1 MSNQALDLLIE
12 IGLLKKSGT
21 LVDIRALPS
30 AEVSDRISQY
40 INTRRLTAFNEIETF
55 NVNDRLSAL
64 FSTSSTKVAKSKL
77 LSSSLVYD
85 SIIID
90 DPLMSLTSQS
100 DANELLDGLGLFAWA
115 FKLIRSDFIRILPI
129 TFFNKPS
136 DEVPVLSSDDA
147 FKSSIPSEIHDF
159 IHENAILKS
168 VVRDD
173 LGRMLVLQ
181 EDAIV
186 SRRTAL
192 NVSFKDDYW
201 HTGVSLYLFQTLEV
215 IGEQKNGNL
224 PCSGTWNPKGILDE
238 EHFHFWAYQTIN
250 QAMRA
255 RLINI
260 YNESCL
266 ATKVGH
272 TYVTESKFES
282 RFLAMSGLKND
293 IEYPKSAKF
302 LEANNSFIVIDSPET
317 IIELRTKFPDAV
329 ERFNYSLQ
337 SVIHELSGLEG
348 SEFDKKAK
356 MLFSNEILPQVEEL
370 RDDVKSISSGIV
382 KGSLTGL
389 LSFSAAIV
397 TGSVVPLIPAL
408 AISAAGGLTEAL
420 SSISKFQGSK
430 KKPAYIWH
438 RITKT

>member
-1 MSNQALDLLIE
+1 MSNQALDLLID
-12 IGLLKKSGT
+12 IGLLKGSGT
-21 LVDIRALPS
+21 LVDIQTLPS
-30 AEVSDRISQY
+30 EEISTRISQY
-40 INTRRLTAFNEIETF
+40 LNSRKLTAYNEIETF

-64 FSTSSTKVAKSKL
+64 FSTSSTKVTKNNL
-77 LSSSLVYD
+77 LSSTLIYD

-90 DPLMSLTSQS
+90 DPLMFLTSKS
-100 DANELLDGLGLFAWA
+100 SSEELLGGLALFAWA

-129 TFFNKPS
+129 TFFNNPS
-136 DEVPVLSSDDA
+136 NEVPLLSSDDA

-168 VVRDD
+168 VVRDNR
-173 LGRMLVLQ
+173 GRMLVLS
-181 EDAIV
+181 EDAV
-186 SRRTAL
+186 LSRRTAL

-201 HTGVSLYLFQTLEV
+201 HKGVSLYLFQTLEV
-215 IGEQKNGNL
+215 IGEQENDNL
-224 PCSGTWNPKGILDE
+224 TYSTNWNPKGILGE
-238 EHFHFWAYQTIN
+238 EKFKFWAYQSIN

-266 ATKVGH
+266 AIKVGH

-293 IEYPKSAKF
+293 ISYPESAKF

-317 IIELRTKFPDAV
+317 VIELRTKFSNAV
-329 ERFNYSLQ
+329 ERFNYTLQ
-337 SVIHELSGLEG
+337 NVIDELSGLED

-356 MLFSNEILPQVEEL
+356 ILFSNEILPQIDEL
-370 RDDVKSISSGIV
+370 RDDVNSISSGIV
-382 KGSLTGL
+382 KGTLAGL
-389 LSFSAAIV
+389 LGLSAAII

-408 AISAAGGLTEAL
+408 MISAVGGLTEAL
-420 SSISKFQGSK
+420 PSISQYQRSK